1 MEANYSY
8 HREINKRQASKVGL
22 SNDKWSDIKPI
33 LTGVLKRVFQLHGM
47 LSQKV
52 YSHLNGKETTDK
64 PNDRRK
70 TLDLQISQCNLF
82 NEKKD
87 DKMKHIRKKGRRHE
101 DYNQHGLDQVTE
113 KWALV
118 KTSEI

>member
-1 MEANYSY
+1 MEANYCY

-22 SNDKWSDIKPI
+22 STDKSSDIIPI

-52 YSHLNGKETTDK
+52 YSHFNGKETTDK

-70 TLDLQISQCNLF
+70 TLDLQISQYSLF
-82 NEKKD
+82 NEKKMI
-87 DKMKHIRKKGRRHE
+87 K
-101 DYNQHGLDQVTE
+101 
-113 KWALV
+113 
-118 KTSEI
+118 